1 MRFFITCLL
10 LFCFQSFVVC
20 TVEDGS
26 ITFAQDFNLNSNQ
39 TKLAK
44 IVAKQSFVKHF
55 AQANYQLTDISNCQ
69 LSKHLSI
76 FINFLNK
83 DKLIFIKHL
92 TRINKVFKNQ
102 NHNYS
107 FIFKCLYPKHT
118 FW

>member
-1 MRFFITCLL
+1 MRFFTTCLL

-26 ITFAQDFNLNSNQ
+26 ITFAQDFNINSNQ

-44 IVAKQSFVKHF
+44 IGVKQSAVQYLV
-55 AQANYQLTDISNCQ
+55 QANHQLKDISNYQ
-69 LSKHLSI
+69 LSKHLPV

-83 DKLIFIKHL
+83 DRLIFTKRLSKI
-92 TRINKVFKNQ
+92 TNFFKNQ
-102 NHNYS
+102 NHSYT
-107 FIFKCLYPKHT
+107 FIFKCLYPKHN

>member
-1 MRFFITCLL
+1 MRFFTTCLL

-44 IVAKQSFVKHF
+44 IVAKQSFVQHF
-55 AQANYQLTDISNCQ
+55 APASYQLTDLSNYQ
-69 LSKHLSI
+69 LSKHLPV
-76 FINFLNK
+76 FINFLIK
-83 DKLIFIKHL
+83 DKLIFTKRL
-92 TRINKVFKNQ
+92 TNVFKNRDHGY
-102 NHNYS
+102 N
-107 FIFKCLYPKHT
+107 FIFRCLYPKHT